1 MKEFIRKLLKER
13 LTEVEFAPHFYE
25 RSEDRLWGNK
35 PEGPASINAPA
46 YEGNYVK
53 KRDLIA
59 WNDELRKKYTA
70 YDVPLTSD
78 VDEILALI
86 DIIAPITFKVKN
98 KGIGIILWSSG
109 VIHTGKNQRPPGGTL
124 LMIVRDN
131 LIKTIQW
138 QPNNDVNIGG
148 GHVTDVDFLVK
159 AGDLIKYVDEN
170 GKSTINGEDVLKI
183 IGKFVPEKPKEFTVI
198 INSTKYVIAN
208 HETGDLKQKNSDK
221 VIPFDE
227 LPDDIQLQVLDFLG

>member
-46 YEGNYVK
+46 YEGNYVNR
-53 KRDLIA
+53 RDLLA
-59 WNDELRKKYTA
+59 YNEKLKSLYTA
-70 YDVPLTSD
+70 YDVPLVSD
-78 VDEILALI
+78 VDDILKVI
-86 DIIAPITFKVKN
+86 DKIAPITFKVKN

-109 VIHTGKNQRPPGGTL
+109 VVHTGRNQRPPGGTL

-148 GHVTDVDFLVK
+148 GHVTGVDFLLK
-159 AGDLIKYVDEN
+159 SEDLLNYVREN
-170 GKSTINGEDVLKI
+170 GKTTINGEDVLKI
-183 IGKFVPEKPKEFTVI
+183 IGKFVEEKPKEDI
-198 INSTKYVIAN
+198 ISINGTKYVIADR
-208 HETGDLKQKNSDK
+208 ETGDLKQKNSGK
-221 VIPFDE
+221 IILFDD
-227 LPDDIQLQVLDFLG
+227 LPEDIQLQVLDILG